1 LDKAVHPS
9 AQFSVGKVVALE
21 SMPSMQTL
29 HPAMLSQVLLF
40 NKDLECRS
48 YVWQHIMPLCSG
60 WFTHRVDVMVQTQ
73 FACIDLDAYADLL
86 GELH

>member
-1 LDKAVHPS
+1 
-9 AQFSVGKVVALE
+9 
-21 SMPSMQTL
+21 
-29 HPAMLSQVLLF
+29 MLSQVLLF

-60 WFTHRVDVMVQTQ
+60 WFTHRVDVMAQTQ
-73 FACIDLDAYADLL
+73 FACIDLDPYADLL